1 MLAILGCSPLA
12 DRPGSAAATPLA
24 GAAEPPRYV
33 GRATCAA
40 CHPAELAA
48 WQGSHH
54 DLAMQEATAQTVLGD
69 FSGTT
74 FNESAGTSQF
84 FRRGKDFFVR
94 TAGPGSRVGEFRVAY
109 TFGVEPLQQYL
120 LELPGGRYQA
130 FSVAWDSR
138 PAAAGGQRWYSLYP
152 AQLLKPGDSLHWTGR
167 DQNWNSMCADC
178 HSTGLDK
185 GYLPAEDRFET
196 RFAEI
201 DVSCEACH
209 GPASGHLAWAEG
221 KAPASPG
228 RGFLRALRGSGS
240 SAWGVDPATGNGRR
254 TSPPSS
260 SAELETCARCH
271 SRRDPITPDA
281 EPGSGLFDAYRPV
294 SLEAGLYFPD
304 GQIEDE
310 VFEYGS
316 FVQSKMHGAGVVCS
330 DCHDPHRLTLRAEGN
345 ALCARCH
352 SAERFD
358 SPAHHHHSAGTSAAR
373 CTSCHMPARNYL
385 VVDPRRDHSLRVPR
399 PDLSARLGTPNACNG
414 CHTERSAAWA
424 AQAISSWTGRT
435 PPPHWGEVIAAGREG
450 RPDAPPALGAL
461 AADPAVPAIARATAL
476 VLLGGFPGGTDGE
489 SLRTSLADA
498 EPMVREAAL
507 VGAQALEPEA
517 RLELVEQGLGD
528 PSLTVRLEAGRQLA
542 ALSDFFAEHPER
554 LPSALGWGALGH
566 RALDE
571 LRAALAA
578 RSERPESQLNLSSL
592 EAQLGNL
599 EAAEAASRRALS
611 LDSGFVPARLN
622 LAEILRRVGRDSE
635 AEQELLSA
643 NRLAPRSAEAH
654 HALGLARVRRGDLPG
669 ALAELA
675 QAARLA
681 PEEPSHAYA
690 WALTLEAA
698 GRPGEARSVLR
709 AALSRS
715 PNHRELALAL
725 VSLERS
731 DP

>member
-1 MLAILGCSPLA
+1 
-12 DRPGSAAATPLA
+12 
-24 GAAEPPRYV
+24 
-33 GRATCAA
+33 
-40 CHPAELAA
+40 
-48 WQGSHH
+48 
-54 DLAMQEATAQTVLGD
+54 
-69 FSGTT
+69 
-74 FNESAGTSQF
+74 
-84 FRRGKDFFVR
+84 
-94 TAGPGSRVGEFRVAY
+94 
-109 TFGVEPLQQYL
+109 
-120 LELPGGRYQA
+120 
-130 FSVAWDSR
+130 
-138 PAAAGGQRWYSLYP
+138 
-152 AQLLKPGDSLHWTGR
+152 
-167 DQNWNSMCADC
+167 
-178 HSTGLDK
+178 
-185 GYLPAEDRFET
+185 
-196 RFAEI
+196 
-201 DVSCEACH
+201 
-209 GPASGHLAWAEG
+209 
-221 KAPASPG
+221 
-228 RGFLRALRGSGS
+228 
-240 SAWGVDPATGNGRR
+240 
-254 TSPPSS
+254 
-260 SAELETCARCH
+260 
-271 SRRDPITPDA
+271 
-281 EPGSGLFDAYRPV
+281 
-294 SLEAGLYFPD
+294 
-304 GQIEDE
+304 
-310 VFEYGS
+310 
-316 FVQSKMHGAGVVCS
+316 
-330 DCHDPHRLTLRAEGN
+330 
-345 ALCARCH
+345 
-352 SAERFD
+352 
-358 SPAHHHHSAGTSAAR
+358 
-373 CTSCHMPARNYL
+373 
-385 VVDPRRDHSLRVPR
+385 
-399 PDLSARLGTPNACNG
+399 
-414 CHTERSAAWA
+414 
-424 AQAISSWTGRT
+424 
-435 PPPHWGEVIAAGREG
+435 
-450 RPDAPPALGAL
+450 
-461 AADPAVPAIARATAL
+461 ARATAL

-571 LRAALAA
+571 LRSALAA

-599 EAAEAASRRALS
+599 EAAEAVSRRALS